1 MNDLTF
7 KDFRDDIMV
16 AMIRYKPED
25 WRRGQFVFNYIDE
38 RYSVARCVQYVD
50 GVDCFYD
57 DEKIEEFIVRSYMF
71 LMGIDNVNR
80 K

>member
-1 MNDLTF
+1 MSDLTF

-50 GVDCFYD
+50 GVR
-57 DEKIEEFIVRSYMF
+57 VPA
-71 LMGIDNVNR
+71 
-80 K
+80 